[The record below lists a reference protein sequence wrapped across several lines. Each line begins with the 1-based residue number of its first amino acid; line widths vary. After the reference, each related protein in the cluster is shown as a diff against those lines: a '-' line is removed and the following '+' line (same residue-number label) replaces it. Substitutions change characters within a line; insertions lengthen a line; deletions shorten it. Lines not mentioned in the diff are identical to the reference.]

1 MATITAPLTE
11 QERAERRVHIEQ
23 ALASARLE
31 GLEPSTDAAAIFE
44 KYVSGER
51 TLDEV
56 GAEIRALH
64 ARHRGPVRLP
74 GD

>member
-1 MATITAPLTE
+1 MAAITTPITE
-11 QERAERRVHIEQ
+11 QERAERQAHIEQ
-23 ALASARLE
+23 AMASVGLE
-31 GLEPSTDAAAIFE
+31 GLKPSPDAAAVFAS
-44 KYVSGER
+44 YVAGER

-64 ARHRGPVRLP
+64 ARHCGPVRLP